1 MLWREKR
8 RGGNKVAGNLVEA
21 CMKKM
26 LTVTNLIRFLGVWTA
41 VATVFLFTIAALF
54 MPPNA
59 RAVIFMSTG
68 LVLLWVLLGG
78 LLMWR
83 WREPIRALVQR
94 LPPPWPLTFVLFCT
108 VLALLEEA
116 VTVTMTNLAPL
127 FGVPLGAAYITAS
140 ANYLDVVLWHS
151 VIVFVPMF
159 IGWAILLRFWQV
171 SPNGVFLVFGFT
183 GFWLEAAFSGRL
195 NLLQLGFW
203 VFVYGLMVYLPAYC
217 LPAREGAKPPK
228 AWHYAV
234 MVLGP
239 VLLAIPVA
247 LIISTIHPTSIH
259 FPPIVD

>member
-1 MLWREKR
+1 MQKI
-8 RGGNKVAGNLVEA
+8 V
-21 CMKKM
+21 
-26 LTVTNLIRFLGVWTA
+26 TSTNLMRFLGVWTA
-41 VATVFLFTIAALF
+41 VASLFLFTIAALF

-59 RAVIFMSTG
+59 RAVIFMATG
-68 LVLLWVLLGG
+68 LVLIWVLLGG

-83 WREPIRALVQR
+83 WREPIRAFVQR
-94 LPPPWPLTFVLFCT
+94 LTLPWPMTFVLFCT

-140 ANYLDVVLWHS
+140 TNYLDVVLWHS
-151 VIVFVPMF
+151 VVVFVPMF
-159 IGWAILLRFWQV
+159 IGWAIVLSYWQV
-171 SPNGVFLVFGFT
+171 SANAVFLAFGFT
-183 GFWLEAAFSGRL
+183 GFLLEAVYGGSL

-203 VFVYGLMVYLPAYC
+203 IFVYGLMVYLPAYC
-217 LPAREGAKPPK
+217 LPVRERAKPPK

-247 LIISTIHPTSIH
+247 LVISTVHPTPIH
-259 FPPIVD
+259 FAPITD

>member
-1 MLWREKR
+1 MQKI
-8 RGGNKVAGNLVEA
+8 V
-21 CMKKM
+21 
-26 LTVTNLIRFLGVWTA
+26 TSTNLIRFLGVWTA

-83 WREPIRALVQR
+83 WREPVRALVQR
-94 LPPPWPLTFVLFCT
+94 LTLPWPLTFVLFCT
-108 VLALLEEA
+108 ALALLEEA

-140 ANYLDVVLWHS
+140 ANYLDVVLGHS
-151 VIVFVPMF
+151 VVVFVPMF
-159 IGWAILLRFWQV
+159 IGWAIVLTYWQV
-171 SPNGVFLVFGFT
+171 SANAVFLVFGFT
-183 GFWLEAAFSGRL
+183 GFLLEAVYGGSL

-203 VFVYGLMVYLPAYC
+203 IFVYGLMVYLPAYC
-217 LPAREGAKPPK
+217 LPVRERAKPPK
-228 AWHYAV
+228 AWQYAV

-247 LIISTIHPTSIH
+247 LIISSVHPTPIH